1 MSSARLDFLTLKL
14 FDIVLKDLKLVDIR
28 QLRLVSKETC
38 AKRFREAGTDISLLS
53 QAMHSISLRP
63 KPKLDTLSLE
73 VVVYDGGA
81 VVEMSP
87 KHKSLARYRSVV
99 ANGFS
104 LPRWEHLDLSH
115 WRYARVNSPSII

>member
-1 MSSARLDFLTLKL
+1 MVAARACSNELQ
-14 FDIVLKDLKLVDIR
+14 
-28 QLRLVSKETC
+28 QLRNH
-38 AKRFREAGTDISLLS
+38 ADAFREAGTDISLLS

-87 KHKSLARYRSVV
+87 KHKSLARYSKYRRERIFSTAMGTFRLVSLVLCESELSIHHLEAFGRRS
-99 ANGFS
+99 
-104 LPRWEHLDLSH
+104 
-115 WRYARVNSPSII
+115 